1 MFKKSIYLVSI
12 FALFTGCVEKN
23 PEITTYDLSNYWFNM
38 KSLNDNKT
46 VLSKSFIE
54 QYDNGVKSDEYKD
67 FTVYKKSK
75 TLKYLFREKCQA
87 KYRQRI
93 TFRYTI

>member
-1 MFKKSIYLVSI
+1 MFKKNISLIAIL
-12 FALFTGCVEKN
+12 ALFTGCIEKN
-23 PEITTYDLSNYWFNM
+23 IENQTYDLSNYWFNM

-54 QYDNGVKSDEYKD
+54 QYDNGVKSDEYTD

-75 TLKYLFREKCQA
+75 TNIK
-87 KYRQRI
+87 QRLI
-93 TFRYTI
+93 PNIYFF